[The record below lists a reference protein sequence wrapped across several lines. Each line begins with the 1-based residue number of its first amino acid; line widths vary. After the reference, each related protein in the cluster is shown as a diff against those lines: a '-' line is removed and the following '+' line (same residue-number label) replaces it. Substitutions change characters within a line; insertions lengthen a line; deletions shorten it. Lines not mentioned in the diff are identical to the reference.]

1 MNSFFE
7 RLLRLLFPP
16 KCSGC
21 GELLSARDEVMCSAC
36 AADYVAATDR
46 VCPQCLKKMHA
57 CTCPNRFLDRHGIH
71 TVIKLFSYHPHQA
84 DLATNRLIF
93 RLKRCDSD
101 ATIAFLADRLA
112 EEIRPQMEVDKPYV
126 LTGVPRS
133 KSPIRR
139 YGDDHVRLLCR
150 ALSKRLHIPYV
161 SAVDRVGREGQQKK
175 KNYRERLAS
184 AAVSYEPDYRFD
196 LRGKRVILVDDVV
209 TSGAT
214 LASCAAAVRK
224 CGARQVIA
232 AVIGSSYRYRDL
244 VGTKQYYW
252 EKQKHKQ

>member
-1 MNSFFE
+1 
-7 RLLRLLFPP
+7 
-16 KCSGC
+16 
-21 GELLSARDEVMCSAC
+21 MCPAC
-36 AADYVAATDR
+36 AADYAAATER
-46 VCPQCLKKMHA
+46 VCPQCLKPIHS

-84 DLATNRLIF
+84 ELATNRLIF

-101 ATIAFLADRLA
+101 ATITFLADRLA
-112 EEIRPQMEVDKPYV
+112 EEIRPQMENGKQYV

-133 KSPIRR
+133 KNAIRR
-139 YGDDHVRLLCR
+139 YGDDHVRLLCH
-150 ALSKRLHIPYV
+150 ALSKRLRIPYV
-161 SAVDRVGREGQQKK
+161 HVIDRVGREGQQKK

-184 AAVSYEPDYRFD
+184 AAVSYEPNRRFD
-196 LRGKRVILVDDVV
+196 LRGKRVILIDDVV

-214 LASCAAAVRK
+214 LAACATAVRK

-244 VGTKQYYW
+244 IGSKQYYW
-252 EKQKHKQ
+252 EKQQHKQ